1 MLELAVRRYEAVAE
15 GDADGAVG
23 AVLECR
29 EQIGALNQSRITHEL
44 VAPYFGPAD

>member
-1 MLELAVRRYEAVAE
+1 VPGFYGAAHGHADAAVT
-15 GDADGAVG
+15 